1 MVRACI
7 FYVLGVSEFFVSL
20 EEDGGAAINGDGCT
34 IFRGFGCVDLGV
46 FLLEVVDLGV
56 MVFYENGEIDGLN
69 VSRDKKDDVRF

>member
-1 MVRACI
+1 M
-7 FYVLGVSEFFVSL
+7 SEFFVSL